1 NFFNSIT
8 PAVLKEFM
16 ERHPIEPISSEEDF
30 SLLVNITFWARRTPR
45 QLCLSVGAPSSP
57 YLSNIVL
64 KPFDSDIEAA
74 CYQFGVTY
82 TRYAD
87 DLTFSGTSFE
97 QLNRAKDFVL
107 EWLRRT
113 GSHHLQI
120 NREKTTFI
128 SKKF

>member
-1 NFFNSIT
+1 
-8 PAVLKEFM
+8 
-16 ERHPIEPISSEEDF
+16 
-30 SLLVNITFWARRTPR
+30 
-45 QLCLSVGAPSSP
+45 
-57 YLSNIVL
+57 
-64 KPFDSDIEAA
+64 
-74 CYQFGVTY
+74 
-82 TRYAD
+82 D

-128 SKKF
+128 SKKFQRRITGVTITNDGRLSVGRTRKRNLRAAIHRYALGNLPQEELQKLKGMLAFV